1 MTLVELIITMG
12 ILAIV
17 ALAVSQV
24 SIGFQ
29 SQFAAESLK
38 RQAADNAR
46 TALIWMERDLR
57 TAGYGIEPALTFD
70 FNIFQGT
77 TAIGVTYCNAMGG
90 NIANTNCKRDNGAAG
105 IDEIVFYARNPNYWG
120 QDLQNDPEG
129 QAWIV
134 TAAAA
139 NSLTLRTHGAESFP
153 KNQILQIVC
162 PSASGVTYVSVLN
175 TVTATVGLPT
185 NLTTQAPQLTDP
197 FRQDPGA
204 LPCITSGGARAFLVE
219 RYRYYVE
226 PNMLLGDNTVGSK
239 VPTLVLDKGV
249 DRNLDGVIDGKDT
262 IKVAAGIIDLQVAYT
277 RPTAPPNGSPN
288 PTLGIPARVGAS
300 APIAYC
306 RQQNWPFLTAAPIGC
321 AGLSILDFTTG
332 QGAKQYAGPPGG
344 YGFMD
349 LPVNDLRR
357 QSPFNAT
364 INEVQLSV
372 VARSIPQWRSR
383 QTPTGPVNVLPAL
396 LNRPA
401 GNVPLPYELSVGD
414 TTVPVRNMRTRAL
427 SYF

>member
-1 MTLVELIITMG
+1 MTLVELIITTG

-57 TAGYGIEPALTFD
+57 MAGYGMEPALAFD

-77 TAIGVTYCNAMGG
+77 TALGATYCNAMGG

-105 IDEIVFYARNPNYWG
+105 VDEIVFYARNANYWG

-129 QAWIV
+129 QAWMV

-162 PSASGVTYVSVLN
+162 PSASGVIYASVQA
-175 TVTATVGLPT
+175 TVTATPGLQT
-185 NLTTQAPQLTDP
+185 TLTTMAAQATDP
-197 FRQDPGA
+197 FRQDPGT
-204 LPCITSGGARAFLVE
+204 LPCITSGGARAFLIE

-239 VPTLVLDKGV
+239 VPTLVLDKGI
-249 DRNLDGVIDGKDT
+249 DRNLDGNIDGQDT
-262 IKVAAGIIDLQVAYT
+262 IKVAAGVVDLQVAYT
-277 RPTAPPNGSPN
+277 RPTPPPNGSPPLTPGT
-288 PTLGIPARVGAS
+288 PTRVGAS
-300 APIAYC
+300 GAITFC
-306 RQQNWPFLTAAPIGC
+306 RQQNWPFLSANPIPC
-321 AGLSILDFTTG
+321 AGLNILDFTTAP
-332 QGAKQYAGPPGG
+332 GAKQYAGPPTG

-349 LPVNDLRR
+349 LPVNDARR

-383 QTPTGPVNVLPAL
+383 QTPTGLVNVLPAL

-401 GNVPLPYELSVGD
+401 GNTVLPYELSVGD
-414 TTVPVRNMRTRAL
+414 TTVPIRNMRTRAL